1 VWLESYVEEYMA
13 LWEHGTFDILTEVAY
28 RAKYSHITIIP
39 TMNVQTVKKDEDGIP
54 V

>member
-1 VWLESYVEEYMA
+1 MA